1 MYFWP
6 SACAVSAACSF
17 RSSPSLTLWYS
28 SSSAPF
34 SSSAAFSLP
43 STASNLAVTSFSLSV
58 CSEIVVRDAS
68 TSAPSVA
75 DSSSS
80 DALVT
85 SSSAASAS
93 ASPFAALDAETA
105 SLRCPYNVQPSAR
118 SRLTCCP
125 SVATFFWAS
134 TFLGSDS
141 LCSRQSLSSHPV
153 SCRVAC
159 HSSSSPAGTSAQL
172 VIAVVAVVIA
182 VVAVAVVIAAVV
194 VSARVAPNGS
204 GAAESSSTFCF
215 VFRAACSSSPITHLF
230 VDFVFVSTVASGRA
244 GGGDHVWSSLVA
256 ATVGAPSIVAFS
268 FSPVSTFST
277 FSPFSTFPPFSLA
290 STEGHTTPGR
300 GIRLIL
306 ENFAFVRVRRK
317 GTNPPCAFR
326 RPSLARLC
334 DTPPL

>member
-141 LCSRQSLSSHPV
+141 LCSRQSFSSHPV

-159 HSSSSPAGTSAQL
+159 HSSSSPAGTVAQL
-172 VIAVVAVVIA
+172 VVAVVIA
-182 VVAVAVVIAAVV
+182 VVAVVTAVIAAVV

-306 ENFAFVRVRRK
+306 ENFRVRK
-317 GTNPPCAFR
+317 GNPPCAFR
-326 RPSLARLC
+326 RPSLARVC